1 MMRKFVIYVLFIAG
15 SSWALS
21 SVIAWSFET
30 LFLAKTES
38 QVNYKLSRFYDF
50 NDDVLFLGSS
60 RAEQSFMVD
69 TIFKGDH
76 AYNYGLVGTGN
87 WLWPKLLEDAVAND
101 KPELILINVDPDSL
115 DHGTEWNMSYYLDV
129 PHHSTVFSALK
140 FTTRRRIRFFPFKYF
155 GQYIELFRTG
165 IKQWKNSTSY
175 DNKGTNIS
183 IKPPNPASFFNQ
195 DMAKDSVLLCK
206 EDDLQILSEILLKN
220 SQDMVVFIKLPSYQE
235 KGYKIFFNQLEHR
248 LEGVAFTY
256 FLDYTGELSNKSN
269 WNDHLHLNLD
279 GATKFSKMLRRD
291 LQLAADSSLI
301 EIPPSVQFQLSN

>member
-1 MMRKFVIYVLFIAG
+1 MMRRFLIYVLLIAG
-15 SSWALS
+15 SVWVLS
-21 SVIAWSFET
+21 SAIAWSFET
-30 LFLAKTES
+30 FFLAKTES

-69 TIFKGDH
+69 TIFAVDN

-101 KPELILINVDPDSL
+101 KKELILINVDPDSL
-115 DHGTEWNMSYYLDV
+115 DHGTEWNMSYYLNV
-129 PHHSTVFSALK
+129 PHHSSVYSALK
-140 FTTRRRIRFFPFKYF
+140 FNTRRRIRFFPFKYF

-165 IKQWKNSTSY
+165 IKHWKNSTTY

-195 DMAKDSVLLCK
+195 NMAKDSVLLCK
-206 EDDLQILSEILLKN
+206 EGDLQMLSDILQKN
-220 SQDMVVFIKLPSYQE
+220 NQDMVVFIKLPSYQE
-235 KGYKIFFNQLEHR
+235 KGYKIFFNQLEER
-248 LEGVAFTY
+248 LEGMPLTY

-279 GATKFSKMLRRD
+279 GATEFSKMLRRD

>member
-1 MMRKFVIYVLFIAG
+1 M
-15 SSWALS
+15 
-21 SVIAWSFET
+21 
-30 LFLAKTES
+30 
-38 QVNYKLSRFYDF
+38 NYKLSRFYDF

-69 TIFKGDH
+69 TIFAVDN

-101 KPELILINVDPDSL
+101 KKELILINVDPDSL
-115 DHGTEWNMSYYLDV
+115 DHGTEWNMSYYLNV
-129 PHHSTVFSALK
+129 PHHSSVYSALK
-140 FTTRRRIRFFPFKYF
+140 FNTRRRIRFFPFKYF

-165 IKQWKNSTSY
+165 IKHWKNSTSY

-183 IKPPNPASFFNQ
+183 IKPPNPESFFNH

-220 SQDMVVFIKLPSYQE
+220 NLDMVVFIKLPSYQE
-235 KGYKIFFNQLEHR
+235 KGYKIFFNVLEEQ
-248 LEGVAFTY
+248 LEGVPFTY
-256 FLDYTGELSNKSN
+256 FLDYTCELSNKSN

-291 LQLAADSSLI
+291 LQLAADSNLI
-301 EIPPSVQFQLSN
+301 EIPPSVQFHSFN